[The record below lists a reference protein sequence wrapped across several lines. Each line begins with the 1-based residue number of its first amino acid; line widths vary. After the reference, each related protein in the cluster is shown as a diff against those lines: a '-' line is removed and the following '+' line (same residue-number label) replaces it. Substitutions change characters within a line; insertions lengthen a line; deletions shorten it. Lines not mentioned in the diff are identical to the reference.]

1 MRWNRLKSAKSL
13 RAGQSLIVGYRRV
26 PADST
31 VQRNY
36 HWIKVPRHATLSH
49 LAMRYKTSVRQL
61 MRWNGLRSAKSLK
74 AGQNLIVGFSD
85 KVFKP
90 VSRIRKIR
98 VPNNTTLSHLAL
110 RYKTNISQLMR
121 WNGLKKATDLRAGM
135 KLIVSKPS
143 TLRDSD
149 HKVIRVRSG
158 DTLSKI
164 AMRYRTSV
172 KTLVALNDLKSNY
185 RVLTSGCNR
194 PPHCL
199 LRSQWPAAD
208 AWRWQNLIW
217 LHCLTGFFK
226 YKID

>member
-1 MRWNRLKSAKSL
+1 MRWNRLKNAKSL
-13 RAGQSLIVGYRRV
+13 RAGQRLIVGYRKV

-36 HWIKVPRHATLSH
+36 RWIKVPRHATLSH

-85 KVFKP
+85 KVFKL

-110 RYKTNISQLMR
+110 RYKTSIAQLMR

-143 TLRDSD
+143 NLRDSD

-172 KTLVALNDLKSNY
+172 KTLVALNDLKSKN
-185 RVLTSGCNR
+185 
-194 PPHCL
+194 L
-199 LRSQWPAAD
+199 LRLNQRLLVPT
-208 AWRWQNLIW
+208 
-217 LHCLTGFFK
+217 LTTNES
-226 YKID
+226 

>member
-36 HWIKVPRHATLSH
+36 RWIKVPRHATLSH

-61 MRWNGLRSAKSLK
+61 MRWNGL
-74 AGQNLIVGFSD
+74 
-85 KVFKP
+85 
-90 VSRIRKIR
+90 
-98 VPNNTTLSHLAL
+98 
-110 RYKTNISQLMR
+110 
-121 WNGLKKATDLRAGM
+121 KKATDLRAGM

-143 TLRDSD
+143 NLRDSD

-172 KTLVALNDLKSNY
+172 KTLVALNDLKSKN
-185 RVLTSGCNR
+185 
-194 PPHCL
+194 L
-199 LRSQWPAAD
+199 LRLNQRLLVPT
-208 AWRWQNLIW
+208 
-217 LHCLTGFFK
+217 LTTNES
-226 YKID
+226 